1 MRSRDPQ
8 TELAAANPFDRERAA
23 NLPLSPAEDELL
35 DAILAEPAPARPPAR
50 QLFAWTRGQRPRRVG
65 LGVAAIA
72 SCLLAFLLIFGSEGG
87 RPTAQPSS
95 AYASEVVRYADASPR
110 LLIAAPGWR
119 VDGLQAGDESVMQFV
134 HGDGPNP
141 EETELFWT
149 PTSVASLESSVRH
162 TANELHTQ
170 PLTTVPVSG
179 TTATVI
185 QYHEWSPEDLGLFA
199 LWQEGDYV
207 VMYQARASMEAFKT
221 QLASL
226 QKVDTEAWLAAMP
239 PSVVQPDEFDPTVQQ
254 MLSGVTVPPGFT
266 AADVVTSSSPTD
278 RYQLG
283 AAVADSVSC
292 TWFAS
297 WAEARRNGNEDGVRS
312 AVAAMATAKDWPVI
326 RQMSS
331 EGAYGQVLDQ
341 LAAAMPQGSAYKD
354 RPLEI
359 DVESALGCRQLGI
372 PIPGAGSGRALGA
385 HPSA

>member
-8 TELAAANPFDRERAA
+8 TEMAAANPFDRERAA
-23 NLPLSPAEDELL
+23 SLPLSPAEDELL

-50 QLFAWTRGQRPRRVG
+50 QPFAWTRGRRPRRLA

-72 SCLLAFLLIFGSEGG
+72 SCLLAFLLVFGSDGG

-110 LLIAAPGWR
+110 LLITGPGWR
-119 VDGLQAGDESVMQFV
+119 VDGLQTGVESVMQFV
-134 HGDGPNP
+134 HGDGPKP
-141 EETELFWT
+141 EETELSWT
-149 PTSVASLESSVRH
+149 PTSVASLESRVRRI
-162 TANELHTQ
+162 ANELDTQ
-170 PLTTVPVSG
+170 PLTTVPVLG

-207 VMYQARASMEAFKT
+207 VWYSARASMEAFKT

-226 QKVDTEAWLAAMP
+226 QKVDTGAWLAAMP
-239 PSVVQPDEFDPTVQQ
+239 PSVVQPNEFDPTVQQ
-254 MLSGVTVPPGFT
+254 MLRGVTVPPGFT
-266 AADVVTSSSPTD
+266 AADVGTSSIPTD

-283 AAVADSVSC
+283 ASVAGSVSC
-292 TWFAS
+292 SWFAR
-297 WAEARRNGNEDGVRS
+297 WAEARRNGNEDEVRS

-341 LAAAMPQGSAYKD
+341 LAAAMPQGSVYKD
-354 RPLEI
+354 RPLET
-359 DVESALGCRQLGI
+359 DVESALCCRQLGI
-372 PIPGAGSGRALGA
+372 PIPGSGSEQALRA
-385 HPSA
+385 HCSA